1 LVCILTTHPAR
12 PASRS
17 NRAGIEPRH
26 WIAQGRRVGL
36 TEDDVHAAM
45 AAVVA
50 RTEPAIAEAAAQ
62 IPAEFPA
69 DVADA
74 IFDGMRRQAR
84 KLGAAG

>member
-1 LVCILTTHPAR
+1 M
-12 PASRS
+12 
-17 NRAGIEPRH
+17 
-26 WIAQGRRVGL
+26 
-36 TEDDVHAAM
+36 HAAM

-50 RTEPAIAEAAAQ
+50 RTEPAIAGAAAQ
-62 IPAEFPA
+62 IPAELPA